1 MVIPDRVGRADGGQ
15 VAAVVTQLRRHEGM
29 LEQFLFPSDVQYTPV
44 ERLSGGEKRRLYLAS
59 LLMASPNV
67 LLLDEP
73 TSAMDA
79 QTEAL
84 FLQHLKIAT
93 AGHTLVV
100 VAHRPSL
107 LALVD
112 RMVIIEDGKIVAD
125 GPKQQ
130 ILAALNGTPAA
141 QPEQTP
147 ANDSTPAQAVP
158 VKEQAEAS
166 A

>member
-1 MVIPDRVGRADGGQ
+1 
-15 VAAVVTQLRRHEGM
+15 
-29 LEQFLFPSDVQYTPV
+29 
-44 ERLSGGEKRRLYLAS
+44 
-59 LLMASPNV
+59 
-67 LLLDEP
+67 
-73 TSAMDA
+73 MDA

-100 VAHRPSL
+100 VTHRPSL

-130 ILAALNGTPAA
+130 ILAALNGTPTA

-147 ANDSTPAQAVP
+147 ANDSTPAQAAP